1 MSNSEAFV
9 ALIASFGCLATL
21 SCLDDTSG
29 RISNPPE
36 AIDNAPDSDVL
47 VSAQL
52 NDTTVSSIAPA
63 NLNVEFF
70 EAQGPRVTFG
80 MNIADAP
87 TISVVAL
94 ADYAYFEAGTI
105 EVNVAETLALNR
117 ANVILG
123 GASQRSGRLRLE
135 LASKGRLLGALFD
148 TDDRLTLDATVS
160 FSCMVAPS
168 LLPTAPLAPVPTSPV
183 VGEVL
188 VADSN
193 LASSECQAAL
203 ELLQL

>member
-9 ALIASFGCLATL
+9 ALVVSFGCLGTPG
-21 SCLDDTSG
+21 CLDDTSG

-36 AIDNAPDSDVL
+36 NIDNAPDSEIL

-52 NDTTVSSIAPA
+52 NGTTVSSTAPA

-70 EAQGPRVTFG
+70 EAQEPRVTFG
-80 MNIADAP
+80 MSIADNP
-87 TISVVAL
+87 TISVAAL
-94 ADYAYFEAGTI
+94 ADYALFEAGTI
-105 EVNVAETLALNR
+105 EVNVADTLELNR
-117 ANVILG
+117 ANVILD

-135 LASKGRLLGALFD
+135 LASKGRLSGALFG
-148 TDDRLTLDATVS
+148 TEDRLTLEATVS

-168 LLPTAPLAPVPTSPV
+168 LLPSAPSAPVPTSPV
-183 VGEVL
+183 PGEVL